1 MKKSEACRTT
11 LWMLS
16 AGSLGQRPSKQKVI
30 ETITRI
36 DNYIKSKELLLKRLK
51 RQIAKG
57 RTEKKKL
64 EEYIEKQNGG
74 V

>member
-1 MKKSEACRTT
+1 
-11 LWMLS
+11 MLS
-16 AGSLGQRPSKQKVI
+16 TGSLGQRPDKHTVTMALSK
-30 ETITRI
+30 I